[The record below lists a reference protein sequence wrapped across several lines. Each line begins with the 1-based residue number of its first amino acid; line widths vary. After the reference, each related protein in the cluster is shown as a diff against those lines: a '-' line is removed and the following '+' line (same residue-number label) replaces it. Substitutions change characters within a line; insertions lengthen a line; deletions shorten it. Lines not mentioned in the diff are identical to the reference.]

1 MVSTRCIHPGILSA
15 LAHGGHGD
23 KILLADGNFPLA
35 TRAGS
40 AEKSI
45 WAWNGTCPRCPR
57 SSRP

>member
-23 KILLADGNFPLA
+23 KILLADGNFPLS

-40 AEKSI
+40 AEKI
-45 WAWNGTCPRCPR
+45 YLGLERNLIG
-57 SSRP
+57 